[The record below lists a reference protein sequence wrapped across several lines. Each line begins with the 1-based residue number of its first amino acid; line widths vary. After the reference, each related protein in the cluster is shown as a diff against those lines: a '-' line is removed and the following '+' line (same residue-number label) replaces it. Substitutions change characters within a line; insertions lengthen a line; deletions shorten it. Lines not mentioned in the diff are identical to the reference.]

1 MQVDGG
7 TSAMNRAF
15 PTHNPAKETVTN
27 VTATTTTPLIVN
39 GCALTTDPSGALV
52 WPARRLV
59 VVADLHLEKG
69 SSYAPRGR
77 FLPPY
82 DSRVT
87 LAALERVVE
96 AHQAEHVICL
106 GDSFHD
112 QDAAARLSQQ
122 EVSTIL
128 HLTAARRWTWI
139 AGNHD
144 PDPPKVLGGEI
155 ADELTLGPL
164 VFRHQ
169 ALEDTKAPGELSG
182 HFHPKA
188 TVATRSRRITARCF
202 VTDGT
207 RAILPSFGA
216 YTGGLDVLD
225 PAIAGLFRRT
235 FTVHML
241 GRERLHVMP
250 RRKLVPWGR

>member
-1 MQVDGG
+1 MGVDDEP
-7 TSAMNRAF
+7 SAMTHPNQPRAKQQ
-15 PTHNPAKETVTN
+15 TVAPA
-27 VTATTTTPLIVN
+27 TPFSVN
-39 GCALTTDPSGALV
+39 GAALTPDPAGALV
-52 WPARRLV
+52 WPAGRLV

-69 SSYAPRGR
+69 SSYAARGKL
-77 FLPPY
+77 LPPY
-82 DSRVT
+82 DSRAT

-96 AHQAEHVICL
+96 THRAEHVICL

-112 QDAAARLSQQ
+112 QNAAARLSA
-122 EVSTIL
+122 EELATIRR
-128 HLTAARRWTWI
+128 LTAARRWTWI

-144 PDPPKVLGGEI
+144 PDPPAALGGEVMT
-155 ADELTLGPL
+155 ELTLGPL

-169 ALEDTKAPGELSG
+169 ALADRPAPGELSG

-225 PAIAGLFRRT
+225 PAIAGLFRRA
-235 FTVHML
+235 FTAHML
-241 GRERLHVMP
+241 GREKIHAMP
-250 RRKLVPWGR
+250 QGKLVPWGRG

>member
-1 MQVDGG
+1 
-7 TSAMNRAF
+7 MNRPL
-15 PTHNPAKETVTN
+15 PTRAKGSVAKATAAPA
-27 VTATTTTPLIVN
+27 TPFVVN
-39 GCALTTDPSGALV
+39 GAALTPDPAGALV
-52 WPARRLV
+52 WPAPRLV

-69 SSYAPRGR
+69 SSFAARGKL
-77 FLPPY
+77 LPPY
-82 DSRVT
+82 DSRAT
-87 LAALERVVE
+87 LAALERVVD
-96 AHQAEHVICL
+96 AHRPEHVICL

-112 QDAAARLSQQ
+112 TDAAARLSDA
-122 EVSTIL
+122 EVATIRR
-128 HLTAARRWTWI
+128 LTAARRWTWI

-144 PDPPKVLGGEI
+144 PDPPATLGGEI

-169 ALEDTKAPGELSG
+169 ALPDGPAPGELSG

-225 PAIAGLFRRT
+225 PAIAGLFRRA

-241 GRERLHVMP
+241 GREKIHAMP
-250 RRKLVPWGR
+250 RGKLVPWGRG

>member
-1 MQVDGG
+1 MVDTGAPTMNRLHSKHTQEKAK
-7 TSAMNRAF
+7 TSA
-15 PTHNPAKETVTN
+15 VL
-27 VTATTTTPLIVN
+27 PLTVN
-39 GCALTTDPSGALV
+39 GCALIPDPSGALI
-52 WPARRLV
+52 WPARRLI

-77 FLPPY
+77 FIPPY
-82 DSRVT
+82 DSRTT
-87 LAALERVVE
+87 LSALERVI
-96 AHQAEHVICL
+96 AGNRAEQVICL

-112 QDAAARLSQQ
+112 QDAAARLSPQ
-122 EVSTIL
+122 EVATIRC
-128 HLTAARRWTWI
+128 LTATRRWTWI

-144 PDPPKVLGGEI
+144 PAPPKQLGGEI
-155 ADELTLGPL
+155 ANELTLGPL

-169 ALEDTKAPGELSG
+169 ALDDASAPGELSG
-182 HFHPKA
+182 HYHPKA

-225 PAIAGLFRRT
+225 PAITSLFGRT
-235 FTVHML
+235 FAVHML
-241 GRERLHVMP
+241 GREKVHVLA
-250 RRKLVPWGR
+250 RRQLAPWKRG

>member
-1 MQVDGG
+1 MNRLYSKLTQGMAT
-7 TSAMNRAF
+7 TSAAL
-15 PTHNPAKETVTN
+15 
-27 VTATTTTPLIVN
+27 PLTVN
-39 GCALTTDPSGALV
+39 GCALIPHPSGALI
-52 WPARRLV
+52 WPERRLI

-82 DSRVT
+82 DSRAT
-87 LAALERVVE
+87 LAVLERVITE
-96 AHQAEHVICL
+96 NRAEQVICL

-112 QDAAARLSQQ
+112 QEAAARLSPQ
-122 EVSTIL
+122 EVATIR

-144 PDPPKVLGGEI
+144 PAPPKQLGGEI
-155 ADELTLGPL
+155 ADELTVGPL

-169 ALEDTKAPGELSG
+169 ALEDASAPGELSG
-182 HFHPKA
+182 HYHPKA
-188 TVATRSRRITARCF
+188 TVATRSQRITTRCF

-225 PAIAGLFRRT
+225 PAITSLFGRT
-235 FTVHML
+235 FAVHML
-241 GRERLHVMP
+241 GREKIHVLA
-250 RRKLVPWGR
+250 RRQLAPWKRG

>member
-1 MQVDGG
+1 VGVDDGAL
-7 TSAMNRAF
+7 TMTQLRTPRTKESVAKA
-15 PTHNPAKETVTN
+15 TAAPA
-27 VTATTTTPLIVN
+27 APLTVN
-39 GCALTTDPSGALV
+39 GAALTPDPAGALV

-69 SSYAPRGR
+69 SSYAPKGR

-82 DSRVT
+82 DSRAT
-87 LAALERVVE
+87 LVALERVIE
-96 AHQAEHVICL
+96 THAAEHVICL

-112 QDAAARLSQQ
+112 PGAAARLSDA
-122 EVSTIL
+122 EAATIRR
-128 HLTAARRWTWI
+128 LTAARRWTWI

-144 PDPPKVLGGEI
+144 PDPPKALGGET
-155 ADELTLGPL
+155 AETLTLGPL

-169 ALEDTKAPGELSG
+169 ALADRPAPGEISG

-202 VTDGT
+202 VTDGS

-225 PAIAGLFRRT
+225 PAIAGLFRRA

-241 GRERLHVMP
+241 GREKIHAMP
-250 RRKLVPWGR
+250 RGKLVPWGRG